1 MKESEDAEQAFETA
15 VASRRTAAL
24 VERVTDD
31 IFAISVSSIPA
42 RKQVTTKIT
51 FIMDLLDEGLR
62 DHVRLQL
69 PLTIF
74 NQYGPLPAAMVGAAS
89 ASNTTR
95 VDVNVYVQMSDT
107 IHAIRSVNHPIKV
120 SQHNTHNER
129 KSQRMSASWASQAL
143 VPGDFVLTI
152 YTDGLDKPRCFAEV
166 DAESQMGRL
175 ACSSPSFLPS
185 TRYVVHHKNT
195 YSSSTYHTV
204 WLACDSK
211 PQSIQCQCSY
221 VSCQAL
227 KLFSISYA
235 SLLTCGRSAAGPH
248 LVTSA
253 KVPFVTP

>member
-1 MKESEDAEQAFETA
+1 M
-15 VASRRTAAL
+15 
-24 VERVTDD
+24 ERVTDD
-31 IFAISVSSIPA
+31 IFAISVGSIPA

-185 TRYVVHHKNT
+185 TRMAGLRLETAKHTMSMLLRFMPSTQTIFNILCF
-195 YSSSTYHTV
+195 SSNVRSLCGWTTSRDFGQGS
-204 WLACDSK
+204 LRDA
-211 PQSIQCQCSY
+211 
-221 VSCQAL
+221 VS
-227 KLFSISYA
+227 
-235 SLLTCGRSAAGPH
+235 
-248 LVTSA
+248 
-253 KVPFVTP
+253 